1 MFIVLSS
8 SQLIYLIVCIKIN
21 NPLIKERI
29 KVGKIIR
36 LQYGEIVSFPL
47 TFMVDLIMNL
57 ICGLHHKYMTRKST
71 ASLYSK
77 STKVGRLSPQVQLDK
92 MKLSELNN
100 FEDFNGDPQTS
111 KEKQFSSKKM
121 VLLCLCMNTCWPN
134 FFQLTKLYLHLIEQ
148 NGLDP
153 SNHILCK

>member
-8 SQLIYLIVCIKIN
+8 SQLIYLIICIKIN

-57 ICGLHHKYMTRKST
+57 ICELHHKYIRRKNPT
-71 ASLYSK
+71 SLYFK
-77 STKVGRLSPQVQLDK
+77 STKVGRLSPQALLDK
-92 MKLSELNN
+92 MKLSELSNS
-100 FEDFNGDPQTS
+100 EDFNGDPQTS
-111 KEKQFSSKKM
+111 KEKQFSSNKT
-121 VLLCLCMNTCWPN
+121 VLLCLCMNTRWPK
-134 FFQLTKLYLHLIEQ
+134 FFQLTKLYLHLILVSG
-148 NGLDP
+148 NLP
-153 SNHILCK
+153 LML